1 MLMRARTSG
10 LTLIEMVITVAII
23 GLLVSIAAP
32 LTEIVIQR
40 SREQELKAALMT
52 LRTAIDAYKEAAD
65 NGRVERSLDD
75 SGYPLSL
82 EQLVN
87 GVTDKRSP
95 SGAKL
100 YFLRRIPRDP
110 FADPTQP
117 PARSWGLRAY
127 DSPPDAPREG
137 KDVYDVYSRAEGKA
151 LDGSAYREW

>member
-1 MLMRARTSG
+1 MRARTSG
-10 LTLIEMVITVAII
+10 FTLIEMVITVAII

-40 SREQELKAALMT
+40 NREQELKAALMT
-52 LRTAIDAYKEAAD
+52 LRNAIDAYKEAAD
-65 NGRVERSLDD
+65 NGRVERTLDD
-75 SGYPLSL
+75 SGYPRSL
-82 EQLVN
+82 EQLVD

-110 FADPTQP
+110 FSDPTQT

-151 LDGSAYREW
+151 LDGSPYREW